1 MKTIIFMCA
10 LILLIPGDV
19 LAQSTAF
26 SFQGRLN
33 DGSTAAAGNVQLEI
47 KLYDSLT
54 GGAQIGST
62 INIPSVALINGVFST
77 ELDFGRAAFDGSPRF
92 LEIGVRPAGSA
103 NPFTVLSPRQHLN
116 AVPYA
121 AQSGNATQL
130 GGIDANQYV
139 STATV
144 GSSFIRNGTTTQT
157 GNFNI
162 DGNGIIGGNV
172 GVGTTNPQA
181 KLDVN
186 GTAQITP
193 GGSGGQVI
201 FAAPN
206 GESGM
211 LIRGTSR
218 ADIRFDGSTL
228 KLLAGV
234 SAGAPIST
242 NGITI
247 NTSGNVG
254 IGAISTGNKLEV
266 AGNTE
271 ISSTL
276 GVHGRGF
283 FYDGLSVVGGDFF
296 VQGQMNINHELVGA
310 EARFTGVSLFPVGG
324 GDQSICRNSAT
335 GFIAFCSS
343 GLRYKSDIETFDKGL
358 NIVNRLRPISFAWKQ
373 SGLRDIGFGAEDVAK
388 IDPLFVNY
396 NNKGEVE
403 GVKYDRLSVVF
414 VNAFKEQ
421 QTQIEVLRVQVERLT
436 QLVCLDRPG
445 SDVCH
450 KK

>member
-1 MKTIIFMCA
+1 
-10 LILLIPGDV
+10 
-19 LAQSTAF
+19 
-26 SFQGRLN
+26 
-33 DGSTAAAGNVQLEI
+33 
-47 KLYDSLT
+47 
-54 GGAQIGST
+54 
-62 INIPSVALINGVFST
+62 
-77 ELDFGRAAFDGSPRF
+77 
-92 LEIGVRPAGSA
+92 
-103 NPFTVLSPRQHLN
+103 
-116 AVPYA
+116 
-121 AQSGNATQL
+121 
-130 GGIDANQYV
+130 
-139 STATV
+139 
-144 GSSFIRNGTTTQT
+144 
-157 GNFNI
+157 
-162 DGNGIIGGNV
+162 
-172 GVGTTNPQA
+172 
-181 KLDVN
+181 
-186 GTAQITP
+186 
-193 GGSGGQVI
+193 
-201 FAAPN
+201 
-206 GESGM
+206 
-211 LIRGTSR
+211 
-218 ADIRFDGSTL
+218 
-228 KLLAGV
+228 
-234 SAGAPIST
+234 
-242 NGITI
+242 
-247 NTSGNVG
+247 
-254 IGAISTGNKLEV
+254 
-266 AGNTE
+266 
-271 ISSTL
+271 
-276 GVHGRGF
+276 
-283 FYDGLSVVGGDFF
+283 VGGDFF